1 MFVKTKIIDYNR
13 SDMDDAITF
22 ALEGRKT
29 FFIATEPSLLPES
42 YLEDYLTRGYET
54 YIIADDR
61 NCPLVKKV
69 ESIINIFEDSI
80 LFFYI
85 DAEIIGLNWK
95 QYIKQLQERFGDQI
109 LIGVL
114 YSKRHNDDERRR
126 IEKYYLFDVGIQ
138 GGCISLEF
146 QKAKNFALIDK
157 VMFANQASGR
167 RKNVRAI
174 CDNNSKVTFVYN
186 SIEFT
191 ATLSDISLTHFSCTI
206 PGESYIPLYEKI
218 KNVFV
223 DINGLHFKTDAILL
237 LQRVIKNKMLYVF
250 IFSRHDGSQGLDG
263 DLKHRLSEKIYQM
276 VTNKVKMI
284 LQLVFDEVGRGD
296 RDPKGHTTFQ
306 PADLVRLL

>member
-1 MFVKTKIIDYNR
+1 
-13 SDMDDAITF
+13 MDDTISF

-29 FFIATEPSLLPES
+29 FFIATEQSLLPES

-54 YIIADDR
+54 YIIPDDR

-69 ESIINIFEDSI
+69 ETIINIFDDSI

-85 DAEIIGLNWK
+85 DAEVMGLNWK
-95 QYIKQLQERFGDQI
+95 IYIKQLQERHGEHV

-114 YSKRHNDDERRR
+114 YSKRHNEEERRR

-138 GGCISLEF
+138 GGCISLEY

-174 CDNNSKVTFVYN
+174 CDANSKVTFVYN
-186 SIEFT
+186 NVEYT
-191 ATLSDISLTHFSCTI
+191 ATLSDISLTHFSCSI

-218 KNVFV
+218 KNLFV

-237 LQRVIKNKMLYVF
+237 LQRVSNNTMLYVF
-250 IFSRHDGSQGLDG
+250 IFSKHDGSQGLDE
-263 DLKHRLSEKIYQM
+263 DLKRRLSEKIYQM
-276 VTNKVKMI
+276 VTDKVKMI

-296 RDPKGHTTFQ
+296 RDPRGHSTFQ
-306 PADLVRLL
+306 PEDLARLL

>member
-1 MFVKTKIIDYNR
+1 
-13 SDMDDAITF
+13 MDETINF

-54 YIIADDR
+54 YIIPDDR

-69 ESIINIFEDSI
+69 QSIISIFEDSI

-85 DAEIIGLNWK
+85 DAEIENLNWK
-95 QYIKQLQERFGDQI
+95 TYIKQLQDMYGERV

-114 YSKRHNDDERRR
+114 YSKHHSDEERRI

-146 QKAKNFALIDK
+146 QKAKNFALIDR
-157 VMFANQASGR
+157 VMYANQASGR

-174 CDNNSKVTFVYN
+174 CDNNSKVTFLYN
-186 SIEFT
+186 NAEFT
-191 ATLSDISLTHFSCTI
+191 AKLADISLTHFSCTI

-237 LQRVIKNKMLYVF
+237 LQRVSNNTMLYVF
-250 IFSRHDGSQGLDG
+250 IFSKHDGAQGLEE
-263 DLKHRLSEKIYQM
+263 DLKRRLSEKIYQM
-276 VTNKVKMI
+276 VTDKVKMI

-296 RDPKGHTTFQ
+296 RDPNGHTTFH
-306 PADLVRLL
+306 PEDLARLL

>member
-1 MFVKTKIIDYNR
+1 
-13 SDMDDAITF
+13 MDDTIRF

-29 FFIATEPSLLPES
+29 FFIATEQSLLPES

-54 YIIADDR
+54 YIISDDR

-69 ESIINIFEDSI
+69 ESIISIFEDSI

-85 DAEIIGLNWK
+85 DAEIEGLNWK
-95 QYIKQLQERFGDQI
+95 NYIKQLQERYGERV

-114 YSKRHNDDERRR
+114 YSKRHNEEDRRR

-138 GGCISLEF
+138 GGCISLEY

-186 SIEFT
+186 NVEYT
-191 ATLSDISLTHFSCTI
+191 ATLADISLTHFSCSI

-218 KNVFV
+218 TNVFV
-223 DINGLHFKTDAILL
+223 DINGLHFKSDSILL
-237 LQRVIKNKMLYVF
+237 LQRVSNNTMLYVF
-250 IFSRHDGSQGLDG
+250 IFSKHDGSQGLDE
-263 DLKHRLSEKIYQM
+263 DLRRRLSEKIYQM
-276 VTNKVKMI
+276 VTDKVKMI
-284 LQLVFDEVGRGD
+284 LQLVFDEVGRAD
-296 RDPKGHTTFQ
+296 RDPHGHTTFH
-306 PADLVRLL
+306 PEELKRLL

>member
-1 MFVKTKIIDYNR
+1 
-13 SDMDDAITF
+13 MDDTISF

-29 FFIATEPSLLPES
+29 FFIATEQSLLPES

-54 YIIADDR
+54 YIIPDDR

-69 ESIINIFEDSI
+69 ETIINIFDDSI

-85 DAEIIGLNWK
+85 DAEVMGLNWK
-95 QYIKQLQERFGDQI
+95 IYIKQLQERHGEHV

-114 YSKRHNDDERRR
+114 YSKRHNEEERRR

-138 GGCISLEF
+138 GGCISLEY

-174 CDNNSKVTFVYN
+174 CDANSKVTFVYN
-186 SIEFT
+186 NVEYT
-191 ATLSDISLTHFSCTI
+191 ATLSDISLTHFSCSI

-218 KNVFV
+218 KNLFV

-237 LQRVIKNKMLYVF
+237 LQRVSNNTMLYVF
-250 IFSRHDGSQGLDG
+250 IFSKHDGSQGLDE
-263 DLKHRLSEKIYQM
+263 DLKRRLSEKIYQM
-276 VTNKVKMI
+276 VTDKVKMI

-296 RDPKGHTTFQ
+296 RDPRGHSTFQ
-306 PADLVRLL
+306 PQDLARLL